1 MLLWLGIAIIGLLV
15 GRYLP
20 TWVVL
25 AFPGLIIGVGF
36 VATASTA
43 AADSQRGLA
52 LYVAVLVAAV
62 AGVAEAVGRFAR
74 RRACRP

>member
-25 AFPGLIIGVGF
+25 AFPGLIIGLGF

-43 AADSQRGLA
+43 PADSERGLA

-62 AGVAEAVGRFAR
+62 AVVAEAVGRFAR